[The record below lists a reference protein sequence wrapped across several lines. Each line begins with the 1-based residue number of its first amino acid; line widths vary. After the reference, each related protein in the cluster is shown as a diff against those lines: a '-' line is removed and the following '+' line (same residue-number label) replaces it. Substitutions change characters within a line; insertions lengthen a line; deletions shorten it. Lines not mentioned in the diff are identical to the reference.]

1 MENKNE
7 EKNKGFFK
15 MPEYFFD
22 YGLQVFTHTEYD
34 IISYILRNIIGWNDG
49 RMECILSIKKIALM
63 RHHSEKNIIKTINNL
78 IIKTNVFSKVVYREK
93 GSCIKQTKYIITE
106 NSVKILNDYIKNNIP
121 PEFEIKKENLKNR
134 SSLAIERIEQE
145 KQSLIE
151 KQKVILD
158 SIKENET
165 TENESTIN
173 EPIEN
178 ETESTISYKEYYSG
192 YLLDC
197 WQEII
202 NTFGLEEWDNSSFK
216 EHKEYHY
223 KSILQ
228 YIPDEKF
235 DEKIDIQLSDL
246 IKFTT
251 NLKIIDFFNTLI
263 KNKKT
268 IGGQSKYLYQTL
280 KMEFKFEERN
290 IDRIN
295 IIYE

>member
-1 MENKNE
+1 
-7 EKNKGFFK
+7 
-15 MPEYFFD
+15 
-22 YGLQVFTHTEYD
+22 
-34 IISYILRNIIGWNDG
+34 
-49 RMECILSIKKIALM
+49 M

-78 IIKTNVFSKVVYREK
+78 IKKTNVFSKVVYREK

-106 NSVKILNDYIKNNIP
+106 NSIKILNDYIKNNMP
-121 PEFEIKKENLKNR
+121 PDFETKKENLKNR
-134 SSLAIERIEQE
+134 SLLAVERIEQE

-165 TENESTIN
+165 TENESIIN

-178 ETESTISYKEYYSG
+178 ETESNISYKDLYSG
-192 YLLDC
+192 YLLEC

-202 NTFGLEEWDNSSFK
+202 YSFREEEWDNTTFK
-216 EHKEYHY
+216 EHKEYYY
-223 KSILQ
+223 KRFLD
-228 YIPDEKF
+228 YIPEEKF
-235 DEKIDIQLSDL
+235 EEKIDVKLSDL
-246 IKFTT
+246 LKFTD
-251 NLKIIDFFNTLI
+251 NLKTKDFFTTLI

-280 KMEFKFEERN
+280 VMGFNFNERN